1 MKKREVFKL
10 LAIYLLSTFFFLFL
24 SFMSPNFLPYKPSFP
39 YASEFF
45 KFGLPQFLYSFANFD
60 GVHYLTIAEK
70 GYLGT
75 GLIQAFFPIFPL
87 LIRFFNP
94 IFNNYLLTS
103 LTLSQLFSLTAIF
116 SFYYLVKIE
125 KNEKTAFLSS
135 ILLSSFLSSFYL
147 KSVYNEG
154 LFLTLIFTSF
164 IAAKKNKNLMA
175 GILGA
180 LASATRIVGIFIWPA
195 LIINDYLKNKKINWK
210 NIIYL
215 SISALGLLAYMIY
228 LKLVF
233 GDPLYFFHL
242 QEEFGASRQSSIV
255 LFPQVIWRYFKIL
268 WTARPF
274 DWKYYAYVQ
283 EFIVSLLVL
292 FLLIL
297 ISIKNYQKKIK
308 VKWGYLF
315 FALASFFLPTM
326 TGNLSSM
333 PRYVLVCFPVFV
345 YLASIF
351 QKKEKGWL
359 LFLYLTI
366 NSLLLIINTIL
377 FIRGYWVS

>member
-1 MKKREVFKL
+1 
-10 LAIYLLSTFFFLFL
+10 
-24 SFMSPNFLPYKPSFP
+24 
-39 YASEFF
+39 
-45 KFGLPQFLYSFANFD
+45 
-60 GVHYLTIAEK
+60 
-70 GYLGT
+70 
-75 GLIQAFFPIFPL
+75 
-87 LIRFFNP
+87 
-94 IFNNYLLTS
+94 
-103 LTLSQLFSLTAIF
+103 
-116 SFYYLVKIE
+116 
-125 KNEKTAFLSS
+125 
-135 ILLSSFLSSFYL
+135 
-147 KSVYNEG
+147 
-154 LFLTLIFTSF
+154 
-164 IAAKKNKNLMA
+164 MA

>member
-1 MKKREVFKL
+1 MKKKEIFKL
-10 LAIYLLSTFFFLFL
+10 LAIYLLSTLFFFFL

-75 GLIQAFFPIFPL
+75 GLIQAFFPVFPL
-87 LIRFFNP
+87 LIRLFNP
-94 IFNNYLLTS
+94 IFNNYLVTS
-103 LTLSQLFSLTAIF
+103 LILSQLFSLTAIF

-125 KNEKTAFLSS
+125 KNQKTAFLSS
-135 ILLSSFLSSFYL
+135 ILLTSFLSAFYL

-154 LFLTLIFTSF
+154 LFLTLVFTSF
-164 IAAKKNKNLMA
+164 IAAKKNKNLFA

-210 NIIYL
+210 NILLL
-215 SISALGLLAYMIY
+215 SISSLGLLAYMIY

-233 GDPLYFFHL
+233 DDPLYFFHL
-242 QEEFGASRQSSIV
+242 QEEFGASRQSSLV
-255 LFPQVIWRYFKIL
+255 LFPQVIWRYIKIL

-274 DWKYYAYVQ
+274 NWKYYAYVQ
-283 EFIVSLLVL
+283 EFIVSLSVL
-292 FLLIL
+292 FLLLL
-297 ISIKNYQKKIK
+297 ISLKNYQKKLKI
-308 VKWGYLF
+308 KWGYLF
-315 FALASFFLPTM
+315 FALASFFLPPM

-333 PRYVLVCFPVFV
+333 PRYVLVCFPIFI
-345 YLASIF
+345 YLALIF
-351 QKKEKGWL
+351 QKKEKKWL